1 VARAVEWAGR
11 AKSDLRLA
19 VEYIRK
25 ESPEGAKAFLGQVFQ
40 ATRSLSTFSER
51 GRVVPDLND
60 PAVRQVLVGRYRV
73 LYEVHP
79 EAVWIMRVLHTSQ
92 DLLLALGRRT
102 REKAERED

>member
-1 VARAVEWAGR
+1 MARAVEWAGR

-25 ESPEGAKAFLGQVFQ
+25 DSPKSAKAFLGQVFET
-40 ATRSLSTFSER
+40 TRLLSSFSER
-51 GRVVPDLND
+51 GRVVPDFND

-79 EAVWIMRVLHTSQ
+79 DAVWIMRVLHTSQ

-102 REKAERED
+102 REEAEGQE